1 MGFVL
6 TFENF
11 PEVLLK
17 RWTATL
23 NLLSV
28 CPLTPVCS

>member
-6 TFENF
+6 TFENLT
-11 PEVLLK
+11 EVLLK
-17 RWTATL
+17 HWTATL
-23 NLLSV
+23 NPLAV